1 MVLLNL
7 SLGEL
12 LALLGAVSGLL
23 VALYLLDRSR
33 QRISAATLRFW
44 QPAAAPTENP
54 RRRRRIRQPLSLAL
68 QLASMALLLLAIAQ
82 LRFGA
87 PAPAARDHVLILDV
101 SAWMAARSS
110 QGRLA
115 EEAQRRALAW
125 VRSLP
130 ATDRVMVI
138 RADALATPATRFETD
153 RKVLEEA
160 IRGSEPGW
168 TALDLARSIPFA
180 ERLLQLYSGRP
191 GDIVLAGA
199 TRVSA
204 APAATELPS
213 NLRWL
218 PVASPT
224 RNCGLRRVVARPAP
238 QDPSLWEV
246 LVSVRNDGLDPE
258 PVSVVVTF
266 GGRPVGTRRLSL
278 APAQERETL
287 FELRTRAAGWLE
299 VRLRPGDGFSLD
311 DRALLELPQRRP
323 LRILVCSD
331 RPAWLRPMLA
341 ANPEVE
347 AEFGDSAHCDPG
359 PGTDLALFDGVAP
372 RVPPR
377 CGTIWVNPPAQA
389 SPLRIRQTVRGA
401 ALSWRR
407 DQPLSEGLRSRDLH
421 LETAHI
427 LETSPDDLI
436 IAEVEGGPVAAAR
449 ARDPRSVVI
458 GFDPAAGRLRYE
470 LATPLLF
477 ANLLN
482 WLAPASFQRPSL
494 SAASPGM
501 VAIPLSPPADP
512 DSLRVS
518 AADGVLLPFTVRDH
532 ELRFFLGSPGLVRIE
547 APGREIVASLTL
559 PETGGRLWQPPAVV
573 RRGIPSRVSGPRPAD
588 LWQLLAIAG
597 GAGLLLEWLWFGRK
611 RVRYVGVARP
621 TLPRL
626 RHLLR
631 KAS

>member
-7 SLGEL
+7 TLGEL

-33 QRISAATLRFW
+33 QRVSAATLRFW

-82 LRFGA
+82 IRLGA
-87 PAPAARDHVLILDV
+87 PAQAGRDHVLILDA
-101 SAWMAARSS
+101 SAWMAAQSAR
-110 QGRLA
+110 GRLA
-115 EEAQRRALAW
+115 EEARQRALAW

-138 RADALATPATRFETD
+138 RAAAVATPATRFETD

-168 TALDLARSIPFA
+168 TALDLARSLSLA
-180 ERLLQLYSGRP
+180 ERLLKLHSAGP
-191 GDIVLAGA
+191 GEIVLVGA

-204 APAATELPS
+204 EPAATELPS

-218 PVASPT
+218 PVASLT
-224 RNCGLRRVVARPAP
+224 RNCGLRRVTARPAP

-246 LVSVRNDGLDPE
+246 LVSVRNDGLHPE
-258 PVSVVVTF
+258 PVSIAVTF
-266 GGRPVGTRRLSL
+266 GGRPVGARRLWL
-278 APAQERETL
+278 APAEEREAL

-299 VRLRPGDGFSLD
+299 VQLRPGDGFSLD
-311 DRALLELPQRRP
+311 DRALLELPQRKA

-331 RPAWLRPMLA
+331 RPAWLRPILA

-347 AEFGDSAHCDPG
+347 AEFADSAHCDPG
-359 PGTDLALFDGVAP
+359 PATNLAIFDGAAP
-372 RVPPR
+372 KVPPR

-389 SPLRIRQTVRGA
+389 SPLRIRQAVRGA
-401 ALSWRR
+401 ALRWRR
-407 DQPLSEGLRSRDLH
+407 DQPLSEGLRSRDLN

-436 IAEVEGGPVAAAR
+436 IAEVEGGPVVAAR

-458 GFDPAAGRLRYE
+458 GFDPASRLRYE

-501 VAIPLSPPADP
+501 VTIPLSPPAGP
-512 DSLRVS
+512 DSLRVRT
-518 AADGVLLPFTVRDH
+518 ADGVSLPFTVRDH

-559 PETGGRLWQPPAVV
+559 PEAGGRVWQPPAAV
-573 RRGIPSRVSGPRPAD
+573 RRGIPSRVSEPRPAD

-597 GAGLLLEWLWFGRK
+597 GAGLLLEWLWFGRR

-621 TLPRL
+621 TLPGL